1 MGFVLSSEKYPQ
13 RLLESI
19 RESTLQ
25 QFADLCSHAH
35 GIPCFSISDVR
46 VLFLCQ
52 DLLQNTLA
60 PPFAAYAFCT
70 DAEIHSNFG
79 QFSEG

>member
-1 MGFVLSSEKYPQ
+1 MGFVLSEISTEAA
-13 RLLESI
+13 

-25 QFADLCSHAH
+25 QFADVCSHAH

-52 DLLQNTLA
+52 DLLQSTLA
-60 PPFAAYAFCT
+60 PPFALCLQ
-70 DAEIHSNFG
+70 FG